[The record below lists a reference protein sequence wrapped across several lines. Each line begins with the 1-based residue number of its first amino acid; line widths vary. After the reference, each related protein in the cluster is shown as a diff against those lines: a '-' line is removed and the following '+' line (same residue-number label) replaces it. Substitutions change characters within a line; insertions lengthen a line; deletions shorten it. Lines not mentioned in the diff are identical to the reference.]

1 MILNFMTLLEGMQN
15 RLNTFRKRF
24 WCRFF
29 SGVMDRYQIVD
40 KTMEDRTRY
49 SVNEKKAFG
58 AKKTEKAKPFHSKLR
73 TH

>member
-1 MILNFMTLLEGMQN
+1 MTLVEGMQN

-40 KTMEDRTRY
+40 KTMEDRTR
-49 SVNEKKAFG
+49 
-58 AKKTEKAKPFHSKLR
+58 
-73 TH
+73 